1 MLCHILSG
9 IFADISFRIFR
20 LSAFDALTNKAVVTM
35 LSVVERAVR
44 PVFAGSILI
53 LSMAQP
59 DDYSLES
66 TRNEADRLLAEL
78 DRKPTSLGTRT
89 GFSSPISGTSEK
101 SSLQM
106 GQSSV
111 PMSWLVLS
119 SLVFGAMVSALTM
132 ALVLKQPERPQ
143 ANSGTS
149 PRTADPTTVLNT
161 DSSSSNLS
169 QTLASPP
176 QRGVS
181 SNVQNPESQTSSAPA
196 TEAWGPAS
204 VYKFGRIPD
213 STYPDSCAFS
223 QTNSAGQTITSR
235 FNVDYWACRDEGGN
249 QTDGYKVAWA
259 DGKRTTYT
267 FQPGGEGSIVGT
279 NNLTYPIRWRNSNR
293 NGSNVVIISHSD
305 GATSWIPGQV
315 N

>member
-1 MLCHILSG
+1 
-9 IFADISFRIFR
+9 
-20 LSAFDALTNKAVVTM
+20 
-35 LSVVERAVR
+35 
-44 PVFAGSILI
+44 
-53 LSMAQP
+53 MAQP

-66 TRNEADRLLAEL
+66 TRDEADRLLAEL
-78 DRKPTSLGTRT
+78 DRNPTSLGTRT
-89 GFSSPISGTSEK
+89 GFSSPVSGNPEK
-101 SSLQM
+101 SSPQM
-106 GQSSV
+106 GQPSV
-111 PMSWLVLS
+111 PMSWLVLG

-149 PRTADPTTVLNT
+149 PRTADPPPAQKPESRQSDPQPPAAL
-161 DSSSSNLS
+161 
-169 QTLASPP
+169 PP
-176 QRGVS
+176 QRDVPS
-181 SNVQNPESQTSSAPA
+181 KAQNPEFQSSSAPA
-196 TEAWGPAS
+196 TGAWGPAS

-223 QTNSAGQTITSR
+223 QTDSAGQTITSR

-267 FQPGGEGSIVGT
+267 FQSGGEGSIVGT
-279 NNLTYPIRWRNSNR
+279 NSQTYPIRWRNSNR